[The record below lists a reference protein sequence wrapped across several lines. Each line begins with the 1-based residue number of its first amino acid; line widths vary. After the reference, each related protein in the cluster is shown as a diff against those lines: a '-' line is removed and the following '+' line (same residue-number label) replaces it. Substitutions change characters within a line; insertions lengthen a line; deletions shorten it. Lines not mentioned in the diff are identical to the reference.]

1 VWAEFAIE
9 YERTLKS
16 EQKYEKI
23 LEAIERERRLHTIL
37 YLAPSYEIL
46 ASLRWYFERARHDV
60 LFALV
65 EDFERNVLDTQVD
78 LGGGYRRLTLRQAL
92 ARSAAQLKAMAFA

>member
-1 VWAEFAIE
+1 
-9 YERTLKS
+9 
-16 EQKYEKI
+16 
-23 LEAIERERRLHTIL
+23 
-37 YLAPSYEIL
+37 
-46 ASLRWYFERARHDV
+46 V